1 MRINSIR
8 LQNFR
13 QHTDTY
19 IEFDA
24 GLTGILGANGTGK
37 STILEAI
44 AWALYGNPAARGKRE
59 TIKSLRAPA
68 RAAVKVELDFDL
80 GGHRYQVNRTLTNAE
95 VYLDRGPAPIANSIS
110 GVAEVLRRRL
120 GMSHDEFFNTYFTG
134 QKELSVMA
142 AMGPTERAQFLSRL
156 LGYERLKVAQEI
168 ARERR
173 KSIVAELNGVKSNMP
188 DADQVRAE
196 ASDAE
201 KAVRAAE
208 EQATRVT
215 ARHEAARTSL
225 AEIAPGWESVQA
237 ERATVQRIEGDRRV
251 AESERTAR
259 QSELDRHD
267 RELAE
272 LASAQAELTS
282 LRTAIEPLAALRARL
297 EEMDKLARE
306 EGRRQALLKQERE
319 LVVEYGKLEDR
330 RKQLEKAPRNAKAH
344 AAELKEAKAALE
356 AAEKAL
362 DAARTEWVRDRQEA
376 ETRIDQLKLQLADV
390 KKQKEILLSEG
401 ENGTCP
407 ICARPLGDHYRTVL
421 DSLEEQLSS
430 ITENGRY
437 FRNRVK
443 QLSSPP
449 PDVAD
454 RETTKVT
461 AAKSVTFLEARQ
473 VLIQSELQELKSI
486 DAELVDRDAKLV
498 ALKGEITRA
507 PAGYSPEKH
516 AELRKECDELQT
528 LEARANRLTG
538 ALERESQLRLDR
550 ERVAAALGVIATR
563 LQDLDRE
570 QAAYPDIE
578 RRFEKTRVAHEGAV
592 STLRSLEVELATA
605 RAQLSSA
612 RGRLESATRALADLE
627 RSIARVDELNQ
638 ERRLHEELDRAYSD
652 LRTDLNV
659 QLRPELSER
668 ASVLL
673 AELTDGRYSELELDE
688 SYEIVLIENGLPK
701 HVISGGE
708 EDLAN
713 LVLRISISQMIAE
726 RAGQPLSLLIL
737 DEVFG
742 SLDES
747 RRANVLDMLHHLRD
761 QFEQIIAI
769 SHVEAVSV
777 YGVLDRKIHVTYDE
791 QTETSR
797 VSYEAQSPIPDDD
810 QLDLGAA

>member
-13 QHTDTY
+13 QHADTY

-68 RAAVKVELDFDL
+68 RAGVRVELDFDL

-120 GMSHDEFFNTYFTG
+120 GMSHSEFFNTYFTG

-142 AMGPTERAQFLSRL
+142 AMGTTERAQFLSRL

-173 KSIVAELNGVKSNMP
+173 RTIVAELNGVKSGMA
-188 DADQVRAE
+188 DEDQVRSE

-201 KAVRAAE
+201 RGVKLADDHAA
-208 EQATRVT
+208 QVA
-215 ARHEAARTSL
+215 ARHDAARQAL
-225 AEIAPGWESVQA
+225 AALAPGWESVQA
-237 ERATVQRIEGDRRV
+237 EVATVQRIEGDRRV
-251 AESERTAR
+251 VESERVAR
-259 QSELDRHD
+259 QRELDRHD
-267 RELAE
+267 RELSD

-282 LRTAIEPLAALRARL
+282 LRAAIEPLASVRAEL
-297 EEMDKLARE
+297 EAMDALARE

-330 RKQLEKAPRNAKAH
+330 RKQLEKAPRAAKAH
-344 AAELKEAKAALE
+344 AAELKEAKTALE
-356 AAEKAL
+356 SAEKAF

-376 ETRIDQLKLQLADV
+376 ETRVEQLKVQLADV
-390 KKQKEILLSEG
+390 KKQRETLLKEG

-407 ICARPLGDHYRTVL
+407 ICARPLGDHYRSVL
-421 DSLEEQLSS
+421 DEIEEQLTS
-430 ITENGRY
+430 IKQNGRY
-437 FRNRVK
+437 FSDRMK
-443 QLSSPP
+443 QLASAP
-449 PDVAD
+449 PDVVKH
-454 RETTKVT
+454 ETAKVA
-461 AAKSVTFLEARQ
+461 AAKAVTMLESRQ
-473 VLIQSELQELKSI
+473 MLIQNELQELASV
-486 DAELVDRDAKLV
+486 DAALVDRDAKLV

-507 PAGYSPEKH
+507 PAGYS
-516 AELRKECDELQT
+516 AELHAQLRARGDELQT
-528 LEARANRLTG
+528 LESQANRLSG

-550 ERVAAALGVIATR
+550 ERVATALGIVVSRIA
-563 LQDLDRE
+563 DLDRE
-570 QAAYPDIE
+570 RAAFPDVE

-592 STLRSLEVELATA
+592 GTLRALDVELATA
-605 RAQLSSA
+605 QAKLSSA
-612 RGRLESATRALADLE
+612 RSRLESATRAVADLE
-627 RSIARVDELNQ
+627 RAIARVDELNQ
-638 ERRLHEELDRAYSD
+638 ERRLHEELDREYSD
-652 LRTDLNV
+652 FRNELNV
-659 QLRPELSER
+659 QLRPELSEQ

-688 SYEIVLIENGLPK
+688 NYEIVLIENGLPK

-777 YGVLDRKIHVTYDE
+777 YGVLDKKIHLTYDE

-797 VSYEAQSPIPDDD
+797 VSYESQQPLPDED